1 MRVLLAPGQM
11 RPEPAG
17 VPLSTPG
24 RGLAAPRVAGALAR
38 GWLAARPGDDVVEL
52 PMADGSPGSAQCL
65 PARRVRGREA
75 LQGRGPT
82 GQIREV
88 DLVQLDPAPG
98 AVHGATGRIWFL
110 DAARLLSLPADAAR
124 AAQEAREG
132 TTRGLGEVIA
142 QALGRTCPGDSLIVG
157 LSRSAVNDGGAGLIE
172 ALGRTAAGAGAG
184 GPAVPG
190 AHLAAARTLLAG
202 RSVGLAL
209 ADGLSLGGVSGAGAG
224 LGRLAG
230 IGAQEAQDLDRA
242 ACARGARLLSQARGL
257 DGAASGTPSSP
268 TAGRLGPPRLLPVVG
283 GAAQE
288 RLSVTGW
295 GTGAGG
301 GAALALRALGA
312 WAGPGAR
319 VMAGLIGLQEAM
331 EDREMAVVACGE
343 AFDVL
348 ADSVVAVVGLGAG
361 ALALPA
367 VLVAG
372 RCVVPRSE
380 LAAAGISSAYS
391 LENLLGR
398 GGEWDAG
405 GPRQVEARLEA
416 MGARLARTWSR

>member
-1 MRVLLAPGQM
+1 M
-11 RPEPAG
+11 
-17 VPLSTPG
+17 
-24 RGLAAPRVAGALAR
+24 
-38 GWLAARPGDDVVEL
+38 
-52 PMADGSPGSAQCL
+52 
-65 PARRVRGREA
+65 
-75 LQGRGPT
+75 
-82 GQIREV
+82 
-88 DLVQLDPAPG
+88 
-98 AVHGATGRIWFL
+98 
-110 DAARLLSLPADAAR
+110 
-124 AAQEAREG
+124 
-132 TTRGLGEVIA
+132 
-142 QALGRTCPGDSLIVG
+142 
-157 LSRSAVNDGGAGLIE
+157 
-172 ALGRTAAGAGAG
+172 
-184 GPAVPG
+184 
-190 AHLAAARTLLAG
+190 
-202 RSVGLAL
+202 
-209 ADGLSLGGVSGAGAG
+209 
-224 LGRLAG
+224 
-230 IGAQEAQDLDRA
+230 
-242 ACARGARLLSQARGL
+242 
-257 DGAASGTPSSP
+257 
-268 TAGRLGPPRLLPVVG
+268 
-283 GAAQE
+283 
-288 RLSVTGW
+288 TGW

-416 MGARLARTWSR
+416 IRNCGRLGRPPP

>member
-242 ACARGARLLSQARGL
+242 AGWQSTFHRLCAHRAGAAHALPGKRPDVQGL
-257 DGAASGTPSSP
+257 PSRHMRGAASDSATHSSCSF
-268 TAGRLGPPRLLPVVG
+268 THQSVAQNTFARPPDQFHRRPR
-283 GAAQE
+283 E
-288 RLSVTGW
+288 CD
-295 GTGAGG
+295 
-301 GAALALRALGA
+301 
-312 WAGPGAR
+312 R
-319 VMAGLIGLQEAM
+319 V
-331 EDREMAVVACGE
+331 
-343 AFDVL
+343 
-348 ADSVVAVVGLGAG
+348 
-361 ALALPA
+361 
-367 VLVAG
+367 
-372 RCVVPRSE
+372 
-380 LAAAGISSAYS
+380 
-391 LENLLGR
+391 
-398 GGEWDAG
+398 
-405 GPRQVEARLEA
+405 RQ
-416 MGARLARTWSR
+416 